1 MRNTTHLHD
10 GGAIAR
16 PRAPSWRSRDNQK
29 TLSHDLK
36 TPLLRA
42 MDALKTSA
50 AAALARGELVQAEE
64 LYIQAYAIAA
74 RDDDAVAKGTLAS
87 NLSHVCLKKGDA
99 VEARAHARDAIAH
112 RADWSKAH
120 MRLGDVA
127 FAERAYG
134 EALEAY
140 ERAVALEP
148 AGASSNPLRI
158 RLERLAQLSR
168 AATKDGVYFRQLS
181 PGRDICVS
189 ANSGNFMEAQIFAA
203 ACQMKNYV
211 YVVGDVKT
219 RECVVID
226 ACWDVTGIRRAIEDD
241 KMNLIGAVAT
251 HYHFD
256 HTGGLAPIEPFR
268 SMGVM
273 VPGVKEI
280 VDEGLKC
287 HIHAADADTVV
298 RDNKVPRESL
308 IIHDGDASEFMVG
321 GVKLQFIHTPGH
333 SPGSCVVV
341 VGDEFT
347 RDGKGFCVSG
357 DTIFPG
363 SCGRLDLKDASRD
376 QMFHTLA
383 KCARL
388 LPDDMIIYPGHS
400 YNGAFTTTAREKS
413 QGMLRAFTKQEWD
426 AMHGVA

>member
-1 MRNTTHLHD
+1 MRD
-10 GGAIAR
+10 F
-16 PRAPSWRSRDNQK
+16 D
-29 TLSHDLK
+29 
-36 TPLLRA
+36 
-42 MDALKTSA
+42 
-50 AAALARGELVQAEE
+50 
-64 LYIQAYAIAA
+64 AA
-74 RDDDAVAKGTLAS
+74 RT
-87 NLSHVCLKKGDA
+87 
-99 VEARAHARDAIAH
+99 HARDAIAH
-112 RADWSKAH
+112 RESWSKAH

-127 FAERAYG
+127 FAERAYA

-140 ERAVALEP
+140 ERAVALETQ
-148 AGASSNPLRI
+148 GALKTQ
-158 RLERLAQLSR
+158 LERFAALAR
-168 AATKDGVYFRQLS
+168 AATKGGVYFRQLS

-189 ANSGNFMEAQIFAA
+189 AKSGNFMESQIFNA

-211 YVVGDVKT
+211 YVVGDAAT

-226 ACWDVTGIRRAIEDD
+226 ACWDVVGIRKAIEDD

-268 SMGVM
+268 TMGVT
-273 VPGVKEI
+273 VPGVKEL
-280 VDEGLKC
+280 VDDGLKC
-287 HIHAADADTVV
+287 HIHKDDAEAVI

-308 IIHDGDASEFMVG
+308 IVHDGETSEFMVG
-321 GVKLQFIHTPGH
+321 GVKLQLIHTPGH
-333 SPGSCVVV
+333 SPGSMLVV
-341 VGDEFT
+341 VGEEYT
-347 RDGKGFCVSG
+347 RDGKGLCVSG

-383 KCARL
+383 KCARI

-400 YNGAFTTTAREKS
+400 YNGAFTTTSREKS

>member
-1 MRNTTHLHD
+1 
-10 GGAIAR
+10 
-16 PRAPSWRSRDNQK
+16 
-29 TLSHDLK
+29 
-36 TPLLRA
+36 

-50 AAALARGELVQAEE
+50 AAALARGELVQAKE

-127 FAERAYG
+127 FAECAYG

-203 ACQMKNYV
+203 ACQMKNY
-211 YVVGDVKT
+211 
-219 RECVVID
+219 
-226 ACWDVTGIRRAIEDD
+226 
-241 KMNLIGAVAT
+241 
-251 HYHFD
+251 
-256 HTGGLAPIEPFR
+256 
-268 SMGVM
+268 
-273 VPGVKEI
+273 
-280 VDEGLKC
+280 
-287 HIHAADADTVV
+287 
-298 RDNKVPRESL
+298 ES
-308 IIHDGDASEFMVG
+308 
-321 GVKLQFIHTPGH
+321 
-333 SPGSCVVV
+333 
-341 VGDEFT
+341 
-347 RDGKGFCVSG
+347 
-357 DTIFPG
+357 
-363 SCGRLDLKDASRD
+363 
-376 QMFHTLA
+376 
-383 KCARL
+383 
-388 LPDDMIIYPGHS
+388 
-400 YNGAFTTTAREKS
+400 
-413 QGMLRAFTKQEWD
+413 
-426 AMHGVA
+426 